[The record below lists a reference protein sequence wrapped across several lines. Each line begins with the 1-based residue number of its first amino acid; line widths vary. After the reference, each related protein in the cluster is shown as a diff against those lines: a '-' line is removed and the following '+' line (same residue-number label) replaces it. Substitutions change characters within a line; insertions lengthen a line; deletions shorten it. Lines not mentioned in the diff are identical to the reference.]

1 MAATQKSLFQTPKPL
16 FNNSTNALNTSQDP
30 PQTPKVGIYVRVST
44 EEQAK
49 EGISIDAQIDRCQAY
64 CKARGWQVY
73 KIYTD
78 AGYSAGTLNRPAL
91 KDLLQDAASHQ
102 LNILLVYKIDRFSR
116 KLQDLITALEHLKS
130 QHINFTSVTEQIDT
144 TTAMGEAFFQIIGVF
159 AQLERGMVKERV
171 ELAFDK
177 KISTGEL
184 LNRAPLGYTYND
196 QRKLIINPKDATT
209 VKEIFAMA
217 AAGISYKDICAQFN
231 LPTSTYYEIIK
242 NPTYIGKIQYR
253 NHLYH
258 GTHKPIIDEALFFQL
273 NKQFNIWLNN
283 FGLKYLSINHKF
295 KKLGLIKN
303 ISFLYKFLH

>member
-1 MAATQKSLFQTPKPL
+1 MVATQKSLFQTPKIPL
-16 FNNSTNALNTSQDP
+16 NTSKTALNSSQDP

-64 CKARGWQVY
+64 CKARGWQVF

-78 AGYSAGTLNRPAL
+78 AGYSAGTLSRPAL
-91 KDLLQDAASHQ
+91 KDLLEDARIKQ

-116 KLQDLITALEHLKS
+116 KLQDLISALEHLKA
-130 QHINFTSVTEQIDT
+130 QNINFTSVTEQIDT

-177 KISTGEL
+177 KISSGET

-196 QRKLIINPKDATT
+196 QRKLTIDPTEAKI
-209 VKEIFAMA
+209 VKEIFEMA
-217 AAGISYKDICAQFN
+217 AAGISYKDICAQFH

-253 NHLYH
+253 NKLYQ
-258 GTHKPIIDEALFFQL
+258 GTHKPIIDESLFFQI
-273 NKQFNIWLNN
+273 NKKFN
-283 FGLKYLSINHKF
+283 
-295 KKLGLIKN
+295 
-303 ISFLYKFLH
+303 

>member
-1 MAATQKSLFQTPKPL
+1 MVTTQKSLFQTPRLTLNPSKTNVNPFDTPPL
-16 FNNSTNALNTSQDP
+16 
-30 PQTPKVGIYVRVST
+30 TPKVGIYVRVST

-78 AGYSAGTLNRPAL
+78 AGYSAGSLNRPAL
-91 KDLLQDAASHQ
+91 KDLLQDANTHQ

-116 KLQDLITALEHLKS
+116 KLQDLISALEDLKS
-130 QHINFTSVTEQIDT
+130 KGINFTSVTEQIDT

-177 KISTGEL
+177 KISSGEV

-196 QRKLIINPKDATT
+196 QRKLVIDPKEAQI
-209 VKEIFAMA
+209 VQEIFEMA
-217 AAGISYKDICAQFN
+217 SQNISYKDICAQFH

-253 NHLYH
+253 NKLYQ
-258 GTHKPIIDEALFFQL
+258 GNHKPIISEHLFFQI
-273 NKQFNIWLNN
+273 NKTFN
-283 FGLKYLSINHKF
+283 
-295 KKLGLIKN
+295 
-303 ISFLYKFLH
+303 